1 MTCVKGSILPGL
13 LFSFVCFYGQIFR
26 YTIILL
32 KHFLNFLKFLLGYI
46 VGVFVSALFIH
57 PVKFNA
63 QANQLIDEHYI
74 DCVPYTGLMQMIH

>member
-1 MTCVKGSILPGL
+1 MCERWKYDS
-13 LFSFVCFYGQIFR
+13 SWFVIFFCFFYRQIFR

-32 KHFLNFLKFLLGYI
+32 KHFLNEFLLGYI
-46 VGVFVSALFIH
+46 VGEFVSALFIH